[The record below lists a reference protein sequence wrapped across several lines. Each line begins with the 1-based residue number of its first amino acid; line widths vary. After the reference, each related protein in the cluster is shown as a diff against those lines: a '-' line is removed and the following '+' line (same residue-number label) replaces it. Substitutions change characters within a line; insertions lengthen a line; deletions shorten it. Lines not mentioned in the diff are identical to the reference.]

1 MRVVPASPFL
11 IIMKKEFR
19 DSLKSRW
26 LVSFAVT
33 FFFLALGVPYIIL
46 RSFRYLPEDYPG
58 MVVSTLVSLAVPLVP
73 LIALAMSSTSVAGER
88 ETGTLEFLLA
98 QPANKMEVFLG
109 KYLGLLVSITLAM
122 LLGYGTA
129 ELLVYS
135 SNPVFAV
142 QFLYGLLYSMML
154 SAAALSMGFVV
165 SVVSKGRVNA
175 QGAGIFIWFL
185 MVVIYDVGFL
195 GVIAVVLNLNQ
206 YLIPMTLVNPVEVTR
221 TLSLMHLA
229 RSPLGGELGP
239 VAVFMNRVW
248 GPDLAITILSS
259 TLMLWIIVPLG
270 ISAILFRQQ
279 DAR

>member
-1 MRVVPASPFL
+1 MPSPFL
-11 IIMKKEFR
+11 VIMKKELR

-26 LVSFAVT
+26 LISFAVT

-46 RSFRYLPEDYPG
+46 RGGGVLPEDYPG
-58 MVVSTLVSLAVPLVP
+58 MVVSTLVSLSVPLVP

-98 QPANKMEVFLG
+98 QPASKMEVFLG
-109 KYLGLLVSITLAM
+109 KYVGIQVSITLAM

-135 SNPVFAV
+135 SNPVFAL

-154 SAAALSMGFVV
+154 SAASISIGFLV
-165 SVVSKGRVNA
+165 SVLSKGRVNA
-175 QGAGIFIWFL
+175 QGSGIFIWFL
-185 MVVIYDVGFL
+185 MVIIYDVGFL

-206 YLIPMTLVNPVEVTR
+206 YLVPMTLINPVEVTR

-229 RSPLGGELGP
+229 KSPLGGELGP
-239 VAVFMNRVW
+239 VATYMNRTW
-248 GPDLAITILSS
+248 GADLTITILGAVL
-259 TLMLWIIVPLG
+259 TFWIMIPLG
-270 ISAILFRQQ
+270 ISALIFRKQ

>member
-1 MRVVPASPFL
+1 MPSPFL
-11 IIMKKEFR
+11 VIMKKELR

-26 LVSFAVT
+26 LISFAVT

-46 RSFRYLPEDYPG
+46 RGGGVLPEDYPG
-58 MVVSTLVSLAVPLVP
+58 MVVSTLVSLSVPLVP

-98 QPANKMEVFLG
+98 QPASKMEVFLG
-109 KYLGLLVSITLAM
+109 KYVGIQVSITLAM

-135 SNPVFAV
+135 SNPVFAL

-154 SAAALSMGFVV
+154 SAASISIGFLV
-165 SVVSKGRVNA
+165 SVLSKGRVNA
-175 QGAGIFIWFL
+175 QGSGIFIWFL
-185 MVVIYDVGFL
+185 MVIIYDVGFL

-206 YLIPMTLVNPVEVTR
+206 YLVPMTLINPVEVTR

-229 RSPLGGELGP
+229 KSPLGGELGL
-239 VAVFMNRVW
+239 VATYMNRTW
-248 GPDLAITILSS
+248 GADLTITILGAVL
-259 TLMLWIIVPLG
+259 TFWIMIPLG
-270 ISAILFRQQ
+270 ISALIFRKQ

>member
-1 MRVVPASPFL
+1 MPSPFL
-11 IIMKKEFR
+11 VIMKKEFR

-26 LVSFAVT
+26 LISFAVT

-46 RSFRYLPEDYPG
+46 RGGGVLPEDYPG
-58 MVVSTLVSLAVPLVP
+58 MVVSTLVSLSVPLVP
-73 LIALAMSSTSVAGER
+73 LIALAMSSTSVSGER

-98 QPANKMEVFLG
+98 QPASKMEVFLG
-109 KYLGLLVSITLAM
+109 KFLGLEVSITLAM

-135 SNPVFAV
+135 SNPVFAL

-154 SAAALSMGFVV
+154 SAAAISIGFVV
-165 SVVSKGRVNA
+165 SVLSKGRVNA
-175 QGAGIFIWFL
+175 QGTGIFIWFL
-185 MVVIYDVGFL
+185 LVIIYDIGFL

-206 YLIPMTLVNPVEVTR
+206 YLVPMTLANPVEVTR

-229 RSPLGGELGP
+229 KSPLGGELGP
-239 VAVFMNRVW
+239 VATYMNRTW
-248 GPDLAITILSS
+248 GQELTITILASI
-259 TLMLWIIVPLG
+259 LALWIIIPLG
-270 ISAILFRQQ
+270 ISALIFRKQ

>member
-1 MRVVPASPFL
+1 MPSPFL
-11 IIMKKEFR
+11 VIMKKELR

-26 LVSFAVT
+26 LISFAVT

-46 RSFRYLPEDYPG
+46 RGGGVLPEDYPG
-58 MVVSTLVSLAVPLVP
+58 MVVSTLVSLSVPLVP

-98 QPANKMEVFLG
+98 QPASKMEVFLG
-109 KYLGLLVSITLAM
+109 KFLGIQVSITLAM

-135 SNPVFAV
+135 SNPVFAL

-154 SAAALSMGFVV
+154 SAASISIGFLV
-165 SVVSKGRVNA
+165 SVLSKGRVNA
-175 QGAGIFIWFL
+175 QGTGIFIWFL
-185 MVVIYDVGFL
+185 MVIIYDVGFL

-206 YLIPMTLVNPVEVTR
+206 YLVPMTLINPVEVTR

-229 RSPLGGELGP
+229 KSPLGGELGP
-239 VAVFMNRVW
+239 VATFMNRTW
-248 GPDLAITILSS
+248 GADLTITILASVL
-259 TLMLWIIVPLG
+259 TFWMMIPLG
-270 ISAILFRQQ
+270 ISALIFRKQ

>member
-1 MRVVPASPFL
+1 MPSPFL

-26 LVSFAVT
+26 LLSFAVT

-46 RSFRYLPEDYPG
+46 RGGGVLPEDYPG
-58 MVVSTLVSLAVPLVP
+58 MVVSTLVSLSVPLVP
-73 LIALAMSSTSVAGER
+73 LIALAMSSTSVSGER

-98 QPANKMEVFLG
+98 QPASKMEVFLG
-109 KYLGLLVSITLAM
+109 KYVGILVSITLAM
-122 LLGYGTA
+122 ILGYGTA

-135 SNPVFAV
+135 SNPVFAL
-142 QFLYGLLYSMML
+142 QFLYGLVYSMML
-154 SAAALSMGFVV
+154 SGAAISLGFLV
-165 SVVSKGRVNA
+165 SVLSKGRVNA

-195 GVIAVVLNLNQ
+195 GVIAVVLDLSE
-206 YLIPMTLVNPVEVTR
+206 YLVPMTLANPVELTR
-221 TLSLMHLA
+221 TISLMHMA

-239 VAVFMNRVW
+239 VATYMSRTW
-248 GPDLAITILSS
+248 GPDLTVTILST
-259 TLMLWIIVPLG
+259 TLGLWILIPLG
-270 ISAILFRQQ
+270 ISAIIFRKQ

>member
-1 MRVVPASPFL
+1 MPSPFL
-11 IIMKKEFR
+11 IIMKKELR

-26 LVSFAVT
+26 LISFAVT

-46 RSFRYLPEDYPG
+46 RGGGVLPEDYPG
-58 MVVSTLVSLAVPLVP
+58 MVVSTLVSLSVPLVP
-73 LIALAMSSTSVAGER
+73 LIALAMSSTSVSGER

-98 QPANKMEVFLG
+98 QPASKMEVFLG
-109 KYLGLLVSITLAM
+109 KYIGLQVSITLAM

-135 SNPVFAV
+135 SNPTFAL

-154 SAAALSMGFVV
+154 SGASISIGFVV
-165 SVVSKGRVNA
+165 SVLSKGRVNA

-185 MVVIYDVGFL
+185 MVIIYDVGFL

-206 YLIPMTLVNPVEVTR
+206 YLVPMTLVNPVEVTR

-229 RSPLGGELGP
+229 KSPL
-239 VAVFMNRVW
+239 
-248 GPDLAITILSS
+248 
-259 TLMLWIIVPLG
+259 
-270 ISAILFRQQ
+270 
-279 DAR
+279 